1 MNAQKTKRPRIKVNL
16 PTHTSHVE
24 FRIKKAIDELGKGLT
39 KFELKML
46 LIKNELN
53 AKNL

>member
-1 MNAQKTKRPRIKVNL
+1 MNAQKTKRPRIKANL